1 MPWKQ
6 VIDPFDNIWLSAL
19 VAAIPIIFMFW
30 ALAWKR
36 MTGHVAAFGAIIIA
50 LLVAIFGY
58 GMPAK
63 LALLSAT
70 NGALFGLFP
79 VCWIIITALFIYNL
93 SVKTGQFEIIKNSLA
108 SITDD
113 RRIQALLIAF
123 SFGAFLEGAAGF
135 GTPVAI
141 TAAMLTGL
149 GFNPLYAASVC
160 LIANTAPVAFGAI
173 GIPIVVAGQVSG
185 IPDLAISQM
194 VGRTLPFLSIL
205 IPLYLTILM
214 SGWKK
219 GLQVWPACLVSGAS
233 FSIVQYLTSNFMGP
247 LLPDILASIASIIC
261 LVTFLR
267 FWEPKENW
275 HFPEEQASTGKQALR
290 YTGGQVF
297 RAWAPFII
305 LSVFVAAWGIPA
317 IKHALDQI
325 FMTKFEIAGLHNM
338 VLRDGTT
345 PIPAVFNLNL
355 LSAAGTAIVFAAL
368 FSIPVMG
375 AGIGTAVSVAA
386 DTVYKLRWPMV
397 TIALVL
403 GFAFIF
409 NFSGMVVTMG
419 HAFAATGA
427 MLPFFAP
434 FLGWLGVFM
443 TGSDTSS
450 NAFFSKLHVTA
461 AKQIGVDPVVL
472 VAANSSGGVCG
483 KMISPQSIAVATSAT
498 NIVGKEGDI
507 FRFALKH
514 SILLTAVVGVLVT
527 LQAYV
532 FKWLIPTWEAVDAA
546 APAALHTAGEG
557 PSAMAKPAA
566 HVAFQFFSGPGFL
579 AMTFVLAF
587 VIMAMS
593 MKAGKMIKIQGGN
606 DEMHLH

>member
-6 VIDPFDNIWLSAL
+6 VVDPLGNIGLSAF
-19 VAAIPIIFMFW
+19 VAALPVLFLFW

-36 MTGHVAAFGAIIIA
+36 MQGHFAALGAVIVAV
-50 LLVAIFGY
+50 LVAVLAY

-63 LALLSAT
+63 YALLAT
-70 NGALFGLFP
+70 FDGAMFGIFP
-79 VCWIIITALFIYNL
+79 VCWIIITALFIYNM

-113 RRIQALLIAF
+113 RRMQALLIAF

-149 GFNPLYAASVC
+149 GFNPLYAAGVC

-173 GIPIVVAGQVSG
+173 GIPIVVAGKVSG

-194 VGRTLPFLSIL
+194 VGRTLPFLSVL
-205 IPLYLTILM
+205 IPLYLTVMM

-219 GLQVWPACLVSGAS
+219 GLSVWPACLVSGLS
-233 FSIVQYLTSNFMGP
+233 FAIVQFLTSNFMGP
-247 LLPDILASIASIIC
+247 LLPDILASIASIVS
-261 LVTFLR
+261 LVLFLKI
-267 FWEPKENW
+267 WHPKESW
-275 HFPEEQASTGKQALR
+275 HFPEEKASVGREKLR

-305 LSVFVAAWGIPA
+305 LSIFVAAWGIPS
-317 IKHALDQI
+317 IKEALDKLFLVKFQI
-325 FMTKFEIAGLHNM
+325 EGLNNM
-338 VLRDGTT
+338 ILKGTT
-345 PIPAVFNLNL
+345 PLPAVFSLNL
-355 LSAAGTAIVFAAL
+355 LSAAGTAILFAGI

-375 AGIGTAVSVAA
+375 ASFTTAAAVAG
-386 DTVYKLRWPMV
+386 DTINKLKWPIV
-397 TIALVL
+397 TIALIL

-409 NFSGMVVTMG
+409 NFSGMVVTLG
-419 HAFAATGA
+419 EAFAATGVFF
-427 MLPFFAP
+427 PFFAP

-450 NAFFSKLHVTA
+450 NAFFAKLHVVTA
-461 AKQIGVDPVVL
+461 QKIGVDPVVL

-498 NIVGKEGDI
+498 DLVGKEGDI
-507 FRFALKH
+507 FRFSLKH
-514 SILLTAVVGVLVT
+514 SIILTAVVGVMVT

-532 FKWLIPTWEAVDAA
+532 FKWMIPAWEKTAEVV
-546 APAALHTAGEG
+546 PAAVKTAVKIMHGSEYLMGTFGLALLIAVVSMVVGKKILAREG
-557 PSAMAKPAA
+557 
-566 HVAFQFFSGPGFL
+566 
-579 AMTFVLAF
+579 TD
-587 VIMAMS
+587 
-593 MKAGKMIKIQGGN
+593 KI
-606 DEMHLH
+606 HFH